1 MNLLRPKKRTL
12 ADAERDI
19 QRLLA
24 KIAVVEQEREFW
36 SEQARALQNHLQTV
50 MRGQA
55 AMLDQMARTSMT
67 ADDVQQ
73 CVAQVSA
80 ELRQPCSIAHTA
92 HEACKL
98 HRGYGVHAAVRG
110 RTGRTRPP
118 IRVPTLQWPVS
129 GGRNLR

>member
-1 MNLLRPKKRTL
+1 MNLVRPKKRTL

-36 SEQARALQNHLQTV
+36 TEQARALQNHLQTV

-73 CVAQVSA
+73 CVAQISH
-80 ELRQPCSIAHTA
+80 ELRQPLTSI
-92 HEACKL
+92 EATK
-98 HRGYGVHAAVRG
+98 AVISSVREG
-110 RTGRTRPP
+110 TQGAYTSRLPKSMKEM
-118 IRVPTLQWPVS
+118 LE
-129 GGRNLR
+129 

>member
-1 MNLLRPKKRTL
+1 MTNPLKPKKRTL

-80 ELRQPCSIAHTA
+80 ELRQPLTSIEATKALVSSVREGTQGAYTA
-92 HEACKL
+92 
-98 HRGYGVHAAVRG
+98 V
-110 RTGRTRPP
+110 TG
-118 IRVPTLQWPVS
+118 QKKEY
-129 GGRNLR
+129 LR

>member
-1 MNLLRPKKRTL
+1 MNLLKPKKRTL

-73 CVAQVSA
+73 CVAQVSH
-80 ELRQPCSIAHTA
+80 ELRQPLTQIEATKALVSSVREGTQGAYTA
-92 HEACKL
+92 VACQKKE
-98 HRGYGVHAAVRG
+98 Y
-110 RTGRTRPP
+110 
-118 IRVPTLQWPVS
+118 
-129 GGRNLR
+129 LR

>member
-1 MNLLRPKKRTL
+1 MMNLLKPKKRTL

-80 ELRQPCSIAHTA
+80 ELRQPLTSI
-92 HEACKL
+92 EATK
-98 HRGYGVHAAVRG
+98 AVISSVREG
-110 RTGRTRPP
+110 TQGAYTSRLPNNM
-118 IRVPTLQWPVS
+118 RVVLE
-129 GGRNLR
+129 

>member
-1 MNLLRPKKRTL
+1 MNFMKPKKRTL

-80 ELRQPCSIAHTA
+80 ELRQPLTSI
-92 HEACKL
+92 EATKF
-98 HRGYGVHAAVRG
+98 RPVR
-110 RTGRTRPP
+110 
-118 IRVPTLQWPVS
+118 ISQ
-129 GGRNLR
+129 

>member
-1 MNLLRPKKRTL
+1 MMNLLKPKKRTL

-55 AMLDQMARTSMT
+55 AMLDQMARTTMT

-80 ELRQPCSIAHTA
+80 ELRQPLTSI
-92 HEACKL
+92 EATK
-98 HRGYGVHAAVRG
+98 AVISSVREG
-110 RTGRTRPP
+110 TQGAYT
-118 IRVPTLQWPVS
+118 PVNS
-129 GGRNLR
+129 QKKEYLR

>member
-1 MNLLRPKKRTL
+1 MMNLLKPKKRTL

-80 ELRQPCSIAHTA
+80 ELRQPLTSIEAIKALVSSVREGTQGTYTA
-92 HEACKL
+92 VAGQKKE
-98 HRGYGVHAAVRG
+98 Y
-110 RTGRTRPP
+110 
-118 IRVPTLQWPVS
+118 
-129 GGRNLR
+129 LR

>member
-1 MNLLRPKKRTL
+1 MSAVLSNLVGRPKKRTL

-67 ADDVQQ
+67 AEDVQL
-73 CVAQVSA
+73 CVAQVSH
-80 ELRQPCSIAHTA
+80 ELRQPLTSI
-92 HEACKL
+92 EATK
-98 HRGYGVHAAVRG
+98 AVISSVREG
-110 RTGRTRPP
+110 TQGAYTSRLPKGMKEM
-118 IRVPTLQWPVS
+118 LE
-129 GGRNLR
+129 

>member
-1 MNLLRPKKRTL
+1 MMNLLKPKKRTL

-80 ELRQPCSIAHTA
+80 ELRQPLTSI
-92 HEACKL
+92 EATKAVISSVREGTQGAYTSRL
-98 HRGYGVHAAVRG
+98 PNNMRGV
-110 RTGRTRPP
+110 
-118 IRVPTLQWPVS
+118 LE
-129 GGRNLR
+129 

>member
-80 ELRQPCSIAHTA
+80 ELRQPLTSIEATKALVSSVREGTQGAYTA
-92 HEACKL
+92 
-98 HRGYGVHAAVRG
+98 V
-110 RTGRTRPP
+110 
-118 IRVPTLQWPVS
+118 
-129 GGRNLR
+129 GGKKREYLR

>member
-1 MNLLRPKKRTL
+1 MTNPLKPKKRTL

-80 ELRQPCSIAHTA
+80 ELRQPLTQIEATKALVSSVREGTQGAYTA
-92 HEACKL
+92 VAGQKKEL
-98 HRGYGVHAAVRG
+98 
-110 RTGRTRPP
+110 
-118 IRVPTLQWPVS
+118 
-129 GGRNLR
+129 LR

>member
-1 MNLLRPKKRTL
+1 MNLVRPKKRTL

-73 CVAQVSA
+73 CVAQISH
-80 ELRQPCSIAHTA
+80 ELRQPLTSI
-92 HEACKL
+92 EATK
-98 HRGYGVHAAVRG
+98 AVISSVREG
-110 RTGRTRPP
+110 TQGAYTSRLPKSMKEM
-118 IRVPTLQWPVS
+118 LE
-129 GGRNLR
+129 

>member
-1 MNLLRPKKRTL
+1 MSAVLSSLVGRPKKRTL

-19 QRLLA
+19 ERLLA

-55 AMLDQMARTSMT
+55 AMLEQMARTSMT

-80 ELRQPCSIAHTA
+80 ELRQPLTSI
-92 HEACKL
+92 EATKAL
-98 HRGYGVHAAVRG
+98 VSSVREGTQGAYTAVRG
-110 RTGRTRPP
+110 
-118 IRVPTLQWPVS
+118 QKKEY
-129 GGRNLR
+129 LR